1 MALTFFDS
9 QCFKYLRAL
18 NDEHIIET
26 QEKVRHY
33 ELHYDVLVIRI
44 ERHQPIQ

>member
-1 MALTFFDS
+1 MTGGLKVINTFWLLQQPHTAPGVSMALTFFDS

-26 QEKVRHY
+26 
-33 ELHYDVLVIRI
+33 
-44 ERHQPIQ
+44 